1 MVRVNRDAE
10 LFVLSIDAK
19 KSLFANWTNL
29 VFTELNSKFQHTKV
43 KVKSEFFIVKNL
55 D

>member
-1 MVRVNRDAE
+1 M
-10 LFVLSIDAK
+10 LSYSFYLLMQ

-43 KVKSEFFIVKNL
+43 KVESEFFIVRENL
-55 D
+55 LNILQQ